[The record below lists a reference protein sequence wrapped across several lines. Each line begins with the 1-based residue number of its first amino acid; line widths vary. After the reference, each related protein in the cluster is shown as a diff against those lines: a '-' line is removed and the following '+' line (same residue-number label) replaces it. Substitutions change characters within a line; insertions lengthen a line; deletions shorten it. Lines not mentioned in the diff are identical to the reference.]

1 MQKHNLLAKKIKKQ
15 ILSVNVSIES
25 YFNKFKDLNAKN
37 IKAKFRENNKLFWGI
52 SIFVI
57 FAISYFLAPTAYDKQ
72 LTKQVIKNQIFNRYN
87 LNIKF
92 NEKITYSLLPRP
104 HFKSKNLAI
113 FENDKIIG
121 NVENFKIFISIDNLF
136 SFKNFETKDLLLDK
150 TEFSL
155 YKSDFNFFYK
165 LLKTE
170 PSKNKIFIKNS
181 KIFFK
186 DKNEDVLFINKISNG
201 KFYYDSNNLQNIFVS
216 RNKVFKIP
224 FKIVIKNDKFN
235 KTLFFEFNSKKI
247 RLNIE
252 NETDYT
258 DSLKKG
264 VLEILLINRSTTL
277 NYEVN
282 KDNLSFKSK
291 DTKNPYQGLIDFR
304 PFYLSTNFNYEGL
317 SLKNLFKDDSIFVE
331 LIKNEVLIN
340 KNLNTNISLNVKNIN
355 NINELNKL
363 FLNINI
369 QEGMINLSNSN
380 IMWKDDLR
388 IKLSESLLIYDQN
401 HINLVGKIV
410 LDFINIENFY
420 RSFQVKK
427 SARKKIKQIELDF
440 NYNFD
445 TKKVSFDNVRVDN
458 IPNLKSQKFINE
470 FNSSENK
477 ILNKIIFKNF
487 VSNFFSSYA
496 G

>member
-57 FAISYFLAPTAYDKQ
+57 FAIIYFLAPTAYDKP

-155 YKSDFNFFYK
+155 YKSDFNFFFK

-235 KTLFFEFNSKKI
+235 KTLFFEFDSKKI

-252 NETDYT
+252 NLTDYT
-258 DSLKKG
+258 NSIKKG
-264 VLEILLINRSTTL
+264 VLEILSINNSTGLNYAINRH
-277 NYEVN
+277 
-282 KDNLSFKSK
+282 NLSFKSK
-291 DTKNPYQGLIDFR
+291 DTQNPYQGLIDFR

-340 KNLNTNISLNVKNIN
+340 KNLNTNISLNVKNIT

-401 HINLVGKIV
+401 QINLVGKIV

-458 IPNLKSQKFINE
+458 IPNLKNQKFINE

>member
-57 FAISYFLAPTAYDKQ
+57 FAIIYFLAPTAYDKP

-155 YKSDFNFFYK
+155 YKSDFNFFFK

-216 RNKVFKIP
+216 RNKVFK
-224 FKIVIKNDKFN
+224 
-235 KTLFFEFNSKKI
+235 
-247 RLNIE
+247 
-252 NETDYT
+252 
-258 DSLKKG
+258 
-264 VLEILLINRSTTL
+264 
-277 NYEVN
+277 
-282 KDNLSFKSK
+282 
-291 DTKNPYQGLIDFR
+291 NPI
-304 PFYLSTNFNYEGL
+304 
-317 SLKNLFKDDSIFVE
+317 
-331 LIKNEVLIN
+331 
-340 KNLNTNISLNVKNIN
+340 
-355 NINELNKL
+355 
-363 FLNINI
+363 
-369 QEGMINLSNSN
+369 
-380 IMWKDDLR
+380 
-388 IKLSESLLIYDQN
+388 
-401 HINLVGKIV
+401 
-410 LDFINIENFY
+410 
-420 RSFQVKK
+420 
-427 SARKKIKQIELDF
+427 
-440 NYNFD
+440 
-445 TKKVSFDNVRVDN
+445 
-458 IPNLKSQKFINE
+458 
-470 FNSSENK
+470 
-477 ILNKIIFKNF
+477 
-487 VSNFFSSYA
+487 
-496 G
+496 

>member
-57 FAISYFLAPTAYDKQ
+57 FAIIYFLAPTAYDKQ

-155 YKSDFNFFYK
+155 YKSDFNFFFK

-235 KTLFFEFNSKKI
+235 KTLFFEFDSKKI

-252 NETDYT
+252 NLTDYT
-258 DSLKKG
+258 NSIKKG
-264 VLEILLINRSTTL
+264 VLEILSINNSTEL
-277 NYEVN
+277 NYAIN
-282 KDNLSFKSK
+282 KNNLSFKSK

-340 KNLNTNISLNVKNIN
+340 KNLNTNISLNVKNIT

-401 HINLVGKIV
+401 QINLVGKIV

-458 IPNLKSQKFINE
+458 IPNLKNQKFINE